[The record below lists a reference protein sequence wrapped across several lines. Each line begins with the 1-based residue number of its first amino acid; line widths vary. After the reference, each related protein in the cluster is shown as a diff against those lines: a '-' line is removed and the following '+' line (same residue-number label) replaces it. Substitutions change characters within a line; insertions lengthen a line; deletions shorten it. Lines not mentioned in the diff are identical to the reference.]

1 MHARAEHLTALGR
14 AFAARY
20 RSLGGDG
27 ELKLDYEPNPRLNG
41 RPTTPAEA
49 ESWRPAAAL
58 SDRLAELHDES
69 ARQGAIAV
77 GPHRDDWRAQMGG
90 FDLGRFGSQG
100 ENRLAALALKLASA
114 DLLAKGLGDPPI
126 LLLDDFGSELDAAR
140 RRGVLGGLRGKMQ
153 VFITAT
159 ESSALGPETLFDRIE
174 RIRDGAWVEG

>member
-1 MHARAEHLTALGR
+1 
-14 AFAARY
+14 
-20 RSLGGDG
+20 
-27 ELKLDYEPNPRLNG
+27 LKLDYEPNPRLNG